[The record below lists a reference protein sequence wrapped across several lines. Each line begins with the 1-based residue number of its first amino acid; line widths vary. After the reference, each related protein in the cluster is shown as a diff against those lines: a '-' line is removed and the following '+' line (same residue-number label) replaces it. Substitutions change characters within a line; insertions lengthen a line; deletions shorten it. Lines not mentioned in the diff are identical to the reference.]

1 MATKTE
7 RSGGRKAVE
16 PGDDPDICRRVAM
29 HVALAL
35 ECRKWL
41 DRSIG
46 LNYQGRLGEAA
57 EATAKAREF
66 MDQMLEVERT
76 Q

>member
-1 MATKTE
+1 MATK
-7 RSGGRKAVE
+7 SGKPEGPTAVE
-16 PGDDPDICRRVAM
+16 PGDDPDVCRRVAM

-41 DRSIG
+41 DRSIAF
-46 LNYQGRLGEAA
+46 NYQGRLREAA